1 MLPDSLCSGK
11 PELSAVLHS
20 TGCCYW
26 IPHRSRG
33 PGSTE
38 FDGPVSEKSKH
49 DTKMSQLKSHCSLN
63 WHQQQIRVGNEG
75 PVILPTSVSQ
85 SVSAFCLRRIS
96 TSTWL
101 RACFSLTS
109 KAPLSV
115 SVFLSIS
122 LHDPSSCSVFSHLR
136 RQSSKFCAIW
146 IKSRGKWEHQYSL

>member
-1 MLPDSLCSGK
+1 
-11 PELSAVLHS
+11 
-20 TGCCYW
+20 
-26 IPHRSRG
+26 
-33 PGSTE
+33 
-38 FDGPVSEKSKH
+38 
-49 DTKMSQLKSHCSLN
+49 MSQLKSHCSLN
-63 WHQQQIRVGNEG
+63 WHQQQRRVGNEG
-75 PVILPTSVSQ
+75 LVILPTSVSQ
-85 SVSAFCLRRIS
+85 SASAFCLRLIS

-146 IKSRGKWEHQYSL
+146 IKSRGENGSISIVYRGLKCLCELTEGKDNRTCSHDILTGFNVLTEKVNLRPHPFI